1 MQTRIMQLEAM
12 LAAAQDEIEER
23 DLAIIELYNKYQE
36 VVKGDAS
43 QNGSEAQSVRSNDA
57 PVDRV
62 RNLRKKADKSNKKKI
77 VTEDKENE
85 EDDGGENESKM
96 SKEEQ

>member
-23 DLAIIELYNKYQE
+23 DNAIIELYQKYQDE
-36 VVKGDAS
+36 LKNNNKSD
-43 QNGSEAQSVRSNDA
+43 NESEAQSVRSNDA

-62 RNLRKKADKSNKKKI
+62 RNIRKKANKSNKKKI
-77 VTEDKENE
+77 VTEDKEHE
-85 EDDGGENESKM
+85 ETESKK
-96 SKEEQ
+96 SKHE